1 MKKIIVLC
9 SIVLLL
15 MPFAALG
22 QDFCEGNFDYDRDQD
37 GTDAFTF
44 KTDFGRSGIVDPCP
58 PDGPAPASMTGQ
70 TVIYAERDD
79 ADLMQGVAWPDPRFT
94 DNGDGT
100 VKDNLTGLFWL
111 KNANCFGARTWDQ
124 ALSDCNALASGS
136 CGLTDGSTIGAW
148 RLPNVRELFSLIDF
162 GQISPGLPSGHPFSN
177 VQTSSYWSSTTSPIT
192 TANAY
197 YVGFNYGFVI
207 TNDKSTGAYVLPV
220 CQGH

>member
-1 MKKIIVLC
+1 MKRIVVLF
-9 SIVLLL
+9 SILLL
-15 MPFAALG
+15 LVPFTALA
-22 QDFCEGNFDYDRDQD
+22 QVDFCEGNFDYDQDVD

-111 KNANCFGARTWDQ
+111 KNAN
-124 ALSDCNALASGS
+124 
-136 CGLTDGSTIGAW
+136 
-148 RLPNVRELFSLIDF
+148 
-162 GQISPGLPSGHPFSN
+162 
-177 VQTSSYWSSTTSPIT
+177 
-192 TANAY
+192 
-197 YVGFNYGFVI
+197 
-207 TNDKSTGAYVLPV
+207 
-220 CQGH
+220 